1 MPGFTKKAI
10 KTTFIKLLGERPLN
24 QITVKDIVETCGINR
39 NSFYYH
45 FNDIPSLIDEII
57 NETVDFIAKEY
68 RPSRSIR
75 RSIEVTVTFSL
86 EHKKEVLHLFN
97 SSSKDVVE
105 YYLSKLLH
113 RVACERVDHLCL
125 DSNISDT
132 DKSLIVE
139 IYENECYGLITGWL
153 RDGMTYDVMTR
164 FDRLFEICN
173 GMTEEAVRRC
183 DRTKSLE
190 ISLTVFKGSSK
201 S

>member
-10 KTTFIKLLGERPLN
+10 KTTFVKLLGERPLS

-68 RPSRSIR
+68 RPSRSVR
-75 RSIEVTVTFSL
+75 RSIEVTVSFSL

-113 RVACERVDHLCL
+113 RVAFERVDHLCL
-125 DSNISDT
+125 DCDISDT
-132 DKSLIVE
+132 DRSLIAG
-139 IYENECYGLITGWL
+139 IYENECYGLLTNWL
-153 RDGMTYDVMTR
+153 KGGMADDVMAR
-164 FDRLFEICN
+164 FDRLFEICD

-183 DRTKSLE
+183 DRKRLG
-190 ISLTVFKGSSK
+190 KN
-201 S
+201 